1 MMRLNLEI
9 LDKLISLLQE
19 YKNTGKIKDD
29 QSVRNHIERTIQIPF
44 TGSSESQLLTHPF
57 ILKEYGSLIAQR
69 AGFDAIG
76 EDRIRKVQELIWN
89 REQEDIH
96 FRLRR
101 FRPQEGY
108 YYGVPFAN
116 STAAYTFWSEEPVL
130 ITTLDKEWMNEVF
143 MQSELGWLSRP
154 EVKMLASL
162 TFSIPTIR
170 GPTCYFQFSDEVY
183 DIPASVVSGDQTI
196 LDDAILERIHNVVNI
211 LRRMKLADPWGFE
224 KVFGE
229 ASPFAFRTQDIRPEL
244 TRQFYD
250 SFDLHDELALRTSF
264 LLLKGATLWR
274 QAGFIFGEEAT
285 GNLFFALEG
294 CLHLIHRRI
303 FGNSQFEI
311 DSIMTHIEQIFTEK
325 PGYTGMLEDAYEKR
339 VQLVHPITKEGPAWL
354 PSLMADDFYENYG
367 MAVDLLFYAITGEK
381 LPDESSY

>member
-1 MMRLNLEI
+1 MRLNLQI
-9 LDKLISLLQE
+9 LDKLLSLLQE
-19 YKNTGKIKDD
+19 YEDTGKIAVD
-29 QSVRNHIERTIQIPF
+29 QTLRSHIERTIQIPF
-44 TGSSESQLLTHPF
+44 TGANENQLLVHPF
-57 ILKEYGSLIAQR
+57 ILKEYSKLLIQR

-76 EDRIRKVQELIWN
+76 QDRDRKVRDLIWG
-89 REQEDIH
+89 REEEDIY

-108 YYGVPFAN
+108 YYGLPFVN

-130 ITTLDKEWMNEVF
+130 ITILEKQWMNELF

-162 TFSIPTIR
+162 AFSTPNAH

-183 DIPASVVSGDQTI
+183 DIPASVVSGGQAS
-196 LDDAILERIHNVVNI
+196 LDDLTLERIHNVVNI
-211 LRRMKLADPWGFE
+211 LRRMKLSDPWGFQ

-229 ASPFAFRTQDIRPEL
+229 ASPFGFRTQDIKPEL
-244 TRQFYD
+244 TKQFYEN
-250 SFDLHDELALRTSF
+250 FNLHDELALRTSF

-325 PGYTGMLEDAYEKR
+325 PGYVGLLEDAYQKR
-339 VQLVHPITKEGPAWL
+339 VQLVHPITKDGPAWL

-367 MAVDLLFYAITGEK
+367 IAVDLLFYAITGEK
-381 LPDESSY
+381 FPDESLY